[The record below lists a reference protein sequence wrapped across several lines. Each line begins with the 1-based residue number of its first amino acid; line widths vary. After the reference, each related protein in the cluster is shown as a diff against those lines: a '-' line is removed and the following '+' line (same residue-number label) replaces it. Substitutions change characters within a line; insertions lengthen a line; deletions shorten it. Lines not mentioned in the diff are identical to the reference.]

1 MYTKQCDEAQGG
13 ISAGGEYVSPM
24 RFTALL
30 ALLAIGL
37 PAGGLGQSCPP
48 GPTAL
53 VLSGGGAKGLA
64 HIGVIRALDSLGIRP
79 DLVVGTS
86 MGAVIGAMY
95 ASGYSGKQID
105 SLSRSLPLS
114 QLFRTYSPQVPS
126 SLGPLQPIIVWEQ
139 RPGSG
144 FVVQRSSVLEPEV
157 NALLNA
163 GMLRG
168 NLLARGNFDSL
179 PIPFRAVA
187 TDLLSGTSV
196 VFRSGDL
203 ARAVRAS
210 AAIPL
215 LFDPERINGRY
226 LGDGGLSANVPVG
239 VARAAGAAR
248 LIVSYTT
255 ERRPDSLDL
264 GSPFTVIDLLV
275 GNLFRQSPDSLSDR
289 DVAIRPDVDGFR
301 SLNFSTGAVAALID
315 HGYQAAAIALRGAS
329 CLPPAHQVN
338 QPSLP
343 GFVGRISIA
352 DRRAGDSAY
361 VARKLG
367 LVPGSG
373 LKLPELRSQLRSL
386 GSMGRY
392 EALWLYPTGRGDTV
406 SFSLTPGRTPIR
418 VLGAGAVYDN
428 DLGGKVWLGA
438 VDRGVGS
445 DVLETSATALLGEL
459 GQEAMLGLRW
469 RSFLG
474 QFATPVIQIGGG
486 RRLVRRFQSG
496 AEQPS
501 LELHQAAL
509 LVGAEREWRGGWR
522 GIAGFEG
529 LLWSEP
535 GRRGQHAAG
544 VRLQMMKI
552 GSSAEPLFHFDAS
565 SNEQYRRLEL
575 AGIAT
580 VTFGRLKL
588 RPRIHYGI
596 GESLPIQFGFPLGGE
611 VEGFAGRHI
620 GEDRSLQEASA
631 GLVIL
636 HPLIGAVNLRIEP
649 MVGAVGDASRLLPR
663 GNPVAGVRVGLNLA
677 TSLGPIRVEYG
688 VSDGKRNALLVRLG
702 RWF

>member
-1 MYTKQCDEAQGG
+1 
-13 ISAGGEYVSPM
+13 M
-24 RFTALL
+24 RSTTLVALL
-30 ALLAIGL
+30 VIGL
-37 PAGGLGQSCPP
+37 PVGGWGQSCPA

-95 ASGYSGKQID
+95 ASGYTGKQID
-105 SLSRSLPLS
+105 SLSRALPLS
-114 QLFRTYSPQVPS
+114 QLFRTYAPQVPS

-144 FVVQRSSVLEPEV
+144 LVFQRSSVLEPEV
-157 NALLNA
+157 NALFNA

-168 NLLARGNFDSL
+168 NLLARGDFDSL

-187 TDLLSGTSV
+187 TDLLSGTAV
-196 VFRSGDL
+196 VLRSGDL

-210 AAIPL
+210 SAIPL

-226 LGDGGLSANVPVG
+226 LGDGGLSANVPVA
-239 VARAAGAAR
+239 VARAAGATR

-255 ERRPDSLDL
+255 ARRPDSLDL
-264 GSPFTVIDLLV
+264 KSPLAVIDLLV
-275 GNLFRQSPDSLSDR
+275 GNLFRQSPDSLDKA

-301 SLNFSTGAVAALID
+301 SLNFATSAVAALID
-315 HGYQAAAIALRGAS
+315 NGYQAAKVALGGVS
-329 CLPPAHQVN
+329 CLPPTRPMRPGAFPAH
-338 QPSLP
+338 
-343 GFVGRISIA
+343 VGRISIA
-352 DRRAGDSAY
+352 GQRAGDSVY

-367 LVPGSG
+367 LVPGAG
-373 LKLPELRSQLRSL
+373 LNLAELRGRLRGL
-386 GSMGRY
+386 GTLGRY
-392 EALWLYPTGRGDTV
+392 DALWLYPTGSGDTV
-406 SFSLTPGRTPIR
+406 SFALTPRRSPRR

-445 DVLETSATALLGEL
+445 DAIETSATAFLGEL
-459 GQEAMLGLRW
+459 GQEALFGFRW

-474 QFATPVIQIGGG
+474 QFVTPVLQVGGG
-486 RRLVRRFQSG
+486 RKLVRQFQNG
-496 AEQPS
+496 DELRS
-501 LELHQAAL
+501 LELHQAAVML
-509 LVGAEREWRGGWR
+509 GAEHEWHGGWR
-522 GIAGFEG
+522 GAADLEE

-544 VRLQMMKI
+544 VRLQMMKT
-552 GSSAEPLFHFDAS
+552 GNSAEPLFHLDAAA
-565 SNEQYRRLEL
+565 NGEYRRVEL

-580 VTFGRLKL
+580 VTLGRLKL

-596 GESLPIQFGFPLGGE
+596 GESLPTQFGFPLGGDID
-611 VEGFAGRHI
+611 GFAGRHV
-620 GEDRSLQEASA
+620 GEDLSLQEASA

-636 HPLIGAVNLRIEP
+636 RPMLGAVNLRIEP
-649 MVGAVGDASRLLPR
+649 MVGAVGDATSLLPR
-663 GNPVAGVRVGLNLA
+663 GKAIAGIRAGLSLA

-688 VSDGKRNALLVRLG
+688 VSEGKRNALLVRLG